1 MDKPNS
7 IGLYIKLIG
16 NVMTAH
22 MDTCLKRYDLTFSQI
37 GLLHLLKSNGG
48 IMQQKTIEETYG
60 VKHTSVI
67 GILQRMEKKGFLT
80 VSVDP
85 NDRRRRIVMLSEST
99 AGFFEEAEHMR
110 DEMELTLI
118 NALSPDERA
127 CLLELL
133 QKLYHNLLTG
143 KDDANDQKTDEV
155 DP

>member
-1 MDKPNS
+1 MDKPKS

-22 MDTCLKRYDLTFSQI
+22 MDTCLRRYDVTFAQL
-37 GLLHLLKSNGG
+37 GLLHLLKGNNGR
-48 IMQQKTIEETYG
+48 MQQKTIEDTYG
-60 VKHTSVI
+60 VRHTSVI
-67 GILQRMEKKGFLT
+67 GLLQRMERKGFVT
-80 VSVDP
+80 VTVDP
-85 NDRRRRIVMLSEST
+85 EDRRRRIVMLTENAS
-99 AGFFEEAEHMR
+99 GFFEDADRQR
-110 DEMELTLI
+110 DEMEHKLT

-155 DP
+155 DT